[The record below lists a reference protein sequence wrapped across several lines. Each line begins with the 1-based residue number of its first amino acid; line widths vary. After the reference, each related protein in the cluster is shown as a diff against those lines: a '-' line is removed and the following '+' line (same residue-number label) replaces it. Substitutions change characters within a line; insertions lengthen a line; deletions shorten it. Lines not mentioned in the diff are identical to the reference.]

1 MMSLNN
7 MKLSSGANSQIEV
20 VNLANNYT
28 PTILDTDVGSH
39 GS

>member
-28 PTILDTDVGSH
+28 PTILTLMSEATDL
-39 GS
+39 